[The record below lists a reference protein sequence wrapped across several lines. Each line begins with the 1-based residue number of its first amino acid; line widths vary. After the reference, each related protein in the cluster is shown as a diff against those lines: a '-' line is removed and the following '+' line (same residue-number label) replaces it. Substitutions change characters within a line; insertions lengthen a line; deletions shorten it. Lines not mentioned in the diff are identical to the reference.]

1 MPRSR
6 SGSPPPSGG
15 EVDERW
21 KQFCGRLDEL
31 DAHVRELRQMTADL
45 LELGHGI
52 SLALRDLAAAGVP
65 GGTLVRVINR
75 LVSEF
80 VTSSARRR
88 NGS

>member
-1 MPRSR
+1 VPRSR
-6 SGSPPPSGG
+6 SGGPPPSGG

-21 KQFCGRLDEL
+21 QQFCGRLDEL

-88 NGS
+88 SGS